1 MKTNIIRIGNSWGI
15 RIPKLLL
22 EQCRLKGTV
31 ELQVQNEDLI
41 IRSVDRPRSGW
52 EDAFR
57 HMAQQG
63 DDMILNRDSWPKT
76 QWDETEWEW

>member
-1 MKTNIIRIGNSWGI
+1 M
-15 RIPKLLL
+15 
-22 EQCRLKGTV
+22 KGTV

>member
-1 MKTNIIRIGNSWGI
+1 MKTNIIRIGNSLGI

-31 ELQVQNEDLI
+31 ELQVQNEHLI

-57 HMAQQG
+57 HMALQG
-63 DDMILNRDSWPKT
+63 DDMLLNRDSWPKT

>member
-1 MKTNIIRIGNSWGI
+1 MKTNIIRIGNSLGI

-31 ELQVQNEDLI
+31 ELQVQNENLI
-41 IRSVDRPRSGW
+41 IRSVDRPRSDW

-57 HMAQQG
+57 HMPLQG
-63 DDMILNRDSWPKT
+63 DDILLNRDSWPKT

>member
-31 ELQVQNEDLI
+31 ELQVQNEHLI

-57 HMAQQG
+57 HMALQG
-63 DDMILNRDSWPKT
+63 DDMLLNRDSWPKT

>member
-1 MKTNIIRIGNSWGI
+1 MKTNIIRIGNSLGI

-57 HMAQQG
+57 HMTQQG
-63 DDMILNRDSWPKT
+63 DDMLLNRDSWPKT

>member
-1 MKTNIIRIGNSWGI
+1 MKTNIIRIGNSLGI

-31 ELQVQNEDLI
+31 ELQVKNEDLI
-41 IRSVDRPRSGW
+41 IRSVDSPRSGW

-57 HMAQQG
+57 HMALQG
-63 DDMILNRDSWPKT
+63 DDMLLNRDSWPKT

>member
-1 MKTNIIRIGNSWGI
+1 MKTNIIRIGNSLGI